1 MDEREVKGKLCSSV
15 LTMAA
20 SSLEVA
26 VKKQNTQCLKG
37 MSKVACKYYF
47 YMYSHIEVDFFCMQ
61 DIAQSV
67 AKYKD
72 FRRG

>member
-1 MDEREVKGKLCSSV
+1 MKGKLRSSV
-15 LTMAA
+15 LTIAA

-26 VKKQNTQCLKG
+26 VKKQNTRCLKG
-37 MSKVACKYYF
+37 ISKVACKYYF
-47 YMYSHIEVDFFCMQ
+47 YMYSHTEVDFFCMQ
-61 DIAQSV
+61 DVAQSV

>member
-1 MDEREVKGKLCSSV
+1 MKGKLRSSV
-15 LTMAA
+15 LTIAA

-37 MSKVACKYYF
+37 ISKVACKYYF
-47 YMYSHIEVDFFCMQ
+47 YMYSHTEVDFFCMQ
-61 DIAQSV
+61 DVAQSV